1 MWSNVVELLL
11 LEKQQ
16 CDIYGLGVRVM
27 VFSATFNNISVID
40 TCRGNWSTRL
50 EKTTDLLQVT
60 DKLYQIMLYQ
70 VRLTMSGRHLC
81 INQSEM
87 L

>member
-1 MWSNVVELLL
+1 MWSNVVELL

-27 VFSATFNNISVID
+27 VLSATFNNISVID
-40 TCRGNWSTRL
+40 RGNWSTRP

-60 DKLYQIMLYQ
+60 DKLYQIMLHQ
-70 VRLTMSGRHLC
+70 VRLAMSGRHLC

>member
-27 VFSATFNNISVID
+27 VSSATFNNISVID
-40 TCRGNWSTRL
+40 YKV
-50 EKTTDLLQVT
+50 EKIGVPGRR
-60 DKLYQIMLYQ
+60 KPQI
-70 VRLTMSGRHLC
+70 C
-81 INQSEM
+81 
-87 L
+87 